1 MSEGSV
7 ETRSKVDSAGELS
20 DVDNQNCSSSGGGG
34 SSGETKR
41 TCVDCGTLRTPL
53 WRGGPAGPK
62 SLCNAC
68 GIKSRK
74 KRQAALGIKP
84 EEKKRHR
91 KSNSTDSDLSFDDHR
106 NAKNKINRGDD
117 DDSRT
122 CSSKSGGSNSSSEGA
137 SRFLDLKVPVMKRS
151 AVERKRI
158 WKKLGEEERAA
169 VLLMAL
175 SCGSV
180 YS

>member
-1 MSEGSV
+1 MSDN
-7 ETRSKVDSAGELS
+7 RSSAKVDSSGELS
-20 DVDNQNCSSSGGGG
+20 DVDNENCSSSGSVGV
-34 SSGETKR
+34 GETKR

-74 KRQAALGIKP
+74 RRQAALGIKP
-84 EEKKRHR
+84 EEKKRSR
-91 KSNSTDSDLSFDDHR
+91 KSSSSDSDLSFEDR
-106 NAKNKINRGDD
+106 NVKKAD
-117 DDSRT
+117 DDS
-122 CSSKSGGSNSSSEGA
+122 SGINSSSEGV
-137 SRFLDLKVPVMKRS
+137 SKYLDLGFKVPVMKRS
-151 AVERKRI
+151 AVEKKRL

>member
-7 ETRSKVDSAGELS
+7 ESKSKVDSAGELS
-20 DVDNQNCSSSGGGG
+20 DVDNENCSGSGGGG

-84 EEKKRHR
+84 EEKKIRR
-91 KSNSTDSDLSFDDHR
+91 SNSSNSDLSIDHHR
-106 NAKNKINRGDD
+106 NDKNKINKDYD
-117 DDSRT
+117 HKT
-122 CSSKSGGSNSSSEGA
+122 CSTSSRSSKRVSK
-137 SRFLDLKVPVMKRS
+137 FLDLGLDVPVMKRS
-151 AVERKRI
+151 AVEKKRL

-180 YS
+180 FS

>member
-1 MSEGSV
+1 MSEGSE
-7 ETRSKVDSAGELS
+7 ETKTKVDSAGELS
-20 DVDNQNCSSSGGGG
+20 DVDNENCSSSGSGG
-34 SSGETKR
+34 GETKK
-41 TCVDCGTLRTPL
+41 TCVDCGTFKTPL

-84 EEKKRHR
+84 EKKIR
-91 KSNSTDSDLSFDDHR
+91 KSNSCDSDLSLEDDRNVNNKIKKADDHT
-106 NAKNKINRGDD
+106 
-117 DDSRT
+117 ST
-122 CSSKSGGSNSSSEGA
+122 SSSC
-137 SRFLDLKVPVMKRS
+137 SKRVSKFLDLGLEVPVMKRS
-151 AVERKRI
+151 AVEKKRL

-180 YS
+180 YA

>member
-1 MSEGSV
+1 MSEVS
-7 ETRSKVDSAGELS
+7 EEPKTKVDSSGELS
-20 DVDNQNCSSSGGGG
+20 DVDNDNCSSNGSG
-34 SSGETKR
+34 SSSGGETKR
-41 TCVDCGTLRTPL
+41 TCVDCGTFRTPL

-84 EEKKRHR
+84 EKKNKR
-91 KSNSTDSDLSFDDHR
+91 SISSDTSDLSLDDGNKTSKDDDH
-106 NAKNKINRGDD
+106 
-117 DDSRT
+117 
-122 CSSKSGGSNSSSEGA
+122 SSKCTSSSSKRMG
-137 SRFLDLKVPVMKRS
+137 RFLDLGFKVPVMKRS
-151 AVERKRI
+151 PVEKKRL
-158 WKKLGEEERAA
+158 WSKLGEEERAA

-180 YS
+180 FA